1 MYLQAG
7 LGYGFDSTS
16 LDACNSEPDQLGLMS
31 EPQPFTVLISRS
43 VTCLVFI
50 FTFFAATALSKS
62 PDVCATKVS
71 APVMIT
77 ETDSHIYKEYFYTE
91 LDIVDNESSFY
102 TCDHC
107 EPQCVEEHIAFWC
120 LRGKIRGS
128 SDTHIIIDYNAKA
141 TWYFPEAPQESMIV
155 NSTLSNSFCFCDRND
170 ALTNC
175 SSFPKTY
182 GGTFKCVITY
192 SNMMGSSD
200 VTVTETLLF
209 THSVYTTSDD
219 TKQTQ
224 MPTSLFVTSML
235 SILSSIS
242 SSTIL
247 LGQTTATPLLT
258 ISSSCSSTVT
268 EQQVST
274 TPYYAG
280 IGLLIVTNL
289 ITIILLISSCV
300 YISSQRKKSKL

>member
-1 MYLQAG
+1 
-7 LGYGFDSTS
+7 
-16 LDACNSEPDQLGLMS
+16 MS

-155 NSTLSNSFCFCDRND
+155 NSTLSNSFCFCDRNNGMSESKPG
-170 ALTNC
+170 TNNC
-175 SSFPKTY
+175 SSFPKAY
-182 GGTFKCVITY
+182 GGTFKCVVSY
-192 SNMMGSSD
+192 SNMGSSGAI
-200 VTVTETLLF
+200 TETLLF
-209 THSVYTTSDD
+209 THSVYTTSND

-224 MPTSLFVTSML
+224 MPTSSFVTSML
-235 SILSSIS
+235 SILSSTS

-258 ISSSCSSTVT
+258 ISSSCPSTVT
-268 EQQVST
+268 EQVSST
-274 TPYYAG
+274 IPYYAG
-280 IGLLIVTNL
+280 IGLLVATNL
-289 ITIILLISSCV
+289 ITIILLISSCI

>member
-1 MYLQAG
+1 
-7 LGYGFDSTS
+7 
-16 LDACNSEPDQLGLMS
+16 MS

-43 VTCLVFI
+43 VKCLVFI
-50 FTFFAATALSKS
+50 LTFFAATALSKS
-62 PDVCATKVS
+62 PNVCATKVS
-71 APVMIT
+71 APATIT
-77 ETDSHIYKEYFYTE
+77 ETDSHIYKEYFNTE
-91 LDIVDNESSFY
+91 LDTVDNESSLY

-107 EPQCVEEHIAFWC
+107 EPQCAEEYTAFWC
-120 LRGKIRGS
+120 LRGKNDSG
-128 SDTHIIIDYNAKA
+128 DTHIVIDYNAKA
-141 TWYFPEAPQESMIV
+141 TWFFSEAPQESMIV
-155 NSTLSNSFCFCDRND
+155 NSTLSNSFCFCDQNNGVTGT
-170 ALTNC
+170 ANC

-192 SNMMGSSD
+192 SSMMGPSYA
-200 VTVTETLLF
+200 TVTETLLF
-209 THSVYTTSDD
+209 THSVYATSND

-235 SILSSIS
+235 SFFSSTS

-274 TPYYAG
+274 TPLLTISSSCSSTVAEQVSTTPHYAG
-280 IGLLIVTNL
+280 IGLLVVTNL

>member
-16 LDACNSEPDQLGLMS
+16 LDACNSDPDQLGLMS

-43 VTCLVFI
+43 VKCLVFI
-50 FTFFAATALSKS
+50 LTFFAATALSKS

-71 APVMIT
+71 APVTIT
-77 ETDSHIYKEYFYTE
+77 ETDSHIYKEYFHTDF
-91 LDIVDNESSFY
+91 DIVDNESSLH

-120 LRGKIRGS
+120 LRGKYDGG
-128 SDTHIIIDYNAKA
+128 TLIIDYNAKA
-141 TWYFPEAPQESMIV
+141 TWYFLEAPSESMIV
-155 NSTLSNSFCFCDRND
+155 NSTLSNSFCFCDQND
-170 ALTNC
+170 AVTNC

-235 SILSSIS
+235 SILSSTS

-268 EQQVST
+268 EQQVSGT

-280 IGLLIVTNL
+280 IGLLVATNL